1 MREQRAAA
9 QDGAE
14 RGSASK
20 LEHIAARATCSG
32 EWLYESIVT
41 ATVGQDEF
49 SLHFGR
55 SARATGLGRIE

>member
-1 MREQRAAA
+1 MPEQRAAA

-14 RGSASK
+14 GGGASK

-32 EWLYESIVT
+32 EWLYESIVI
-41 ATVGQDEF
+41 ATVGQDGF

-55 SARATGLGRIE
+55 SASATGLGRFE